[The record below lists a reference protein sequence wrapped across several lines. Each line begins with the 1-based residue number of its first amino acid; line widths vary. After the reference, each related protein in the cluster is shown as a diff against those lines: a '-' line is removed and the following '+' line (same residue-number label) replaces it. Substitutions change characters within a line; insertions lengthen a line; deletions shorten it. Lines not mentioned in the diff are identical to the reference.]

1 MLPVPLGYLS
11 GAFER
16 VRAAGGVCIVD
27 EVQTG
32 FARMG
37 SHYWGF
43 EVHGVIP
50 DIVVMGK
57 GISNGFP
64 LSAVVMKR
72 AIAESMTEKR
82 FFNTYGANPVACAAG
97 RAVLRIIDE
106 EELQENANRVGEQ
119 MLNGLQQ
126 LQAKY
131 DIIGD
136 VRGRGLMIGVELVKD
151 RATKKPA
158 TAETGRV
165 FEVTKNVGL
174 IMGRSG
180 IYKNVLRIS
189 PPLCIQS
196 EDVKFFLEGMD
207 SSLGSL

>member
-1 MLPVPLGYLS
+1 
-11 GAFER
+11 
-16 VRAAGGVCIVD
+16 
-27 EVQTG
+27 
-32 FARMG
+32 MG

-72 AIAESMTEKR
+72 AIAELMTEKR

-174 IMGRSG
+174 IMGRSRSQECSSDKPSPLHPVRRCQVLSRRYG
-180 IYKNVLRIS
+180 FEPRKFVNVS
-189 PPLCIQS
+189 VC
-196 EDVKFFLEGMD
+196 
-207 SSLGSL
+207 